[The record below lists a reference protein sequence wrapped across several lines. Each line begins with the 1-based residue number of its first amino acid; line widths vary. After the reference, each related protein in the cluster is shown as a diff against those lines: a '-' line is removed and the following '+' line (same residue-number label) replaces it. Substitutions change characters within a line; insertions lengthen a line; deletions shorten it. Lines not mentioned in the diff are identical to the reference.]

1 MLCLFPAPRPC
12 ALCLFA
18 ASPAFACSSCG
29 CSLTSDWLS
38 QGLVSVPGTVLSL
51 RYDDVPQTRL
61 QDGRVGVDRS
71 AIALP
76 TDREI
81 EHYTYNHYVTATLD
95 HQFNSVWG
103 IDLQVPR
110 FTARTSRPRPA
121 IPTSAPPTPEGL
133 GDVRISGRWQGF
145 GGSGITG
152 VQFGLKL
159 PTGSFHEHFLS
170 GPSAGQETDRG
181 LQPGSGTIDA
191 LVGAYHYGR
200 IAPKVD
206 VILQALAQIPLD
218 SREGYKPAT
227 GVNFSAGFHYTGWAG
242 ITPQLQFNARVAS
255 KDSGVNADPDHSG
268 GELVYV
274 APGGIVRLS
283 PRASAFAYV
292 QVPVLPAGY
301 RLPARADLYGIDRG
315 STTGCRSAARRPLRQ
330 RPWRRPFIYRRKNGP
345 VWS

>member
-1 MLCLFPAPRPC
+1 MPPFPFRGRAAPFFVP
-12 ALCLFA
+12 ALA
-18 ASPAFACSSCG
+18 AFGLISAPALACSSCG

-61 QDGRVGVDRS
+61 QDGRAGVDRA

-81 EHYTYNHYVTATLD
+81 ERYTYNHYVTATLD
-95 HQFNSVWG
+95 RQFDPVWG
-103 IDLQVPR
+103 VDL
-110 FTARTSRPRPA
+110 SIPA
-121 IPTSAPPTPEGL
+121 IYRPHVTTSPGDTDYSSSTTGGL
-133 GDVRISGRWQGF
+133 GDVRITGRWQGF

-159 PTGSFHEHFLS
+159 PTGSFHEHFTG
-170 GPSAGQETDRG
+170 GPSASQEVDRG
-181 LQPGSGTIDA
+181 LDPGTGTVDA

-206 VILQALAQIPLD
+206 LILQALAQIPLD
-218 SREGYKPAT
+218 SREGYKPSTAA
-227 GVNFSAGFHYTGWAG
+227 NFSAGVHYTGWAG
-242 ITPQLQFNARVAS
+242 ITPQLQVNLRVAG

-268 GELVYV
+268 GELLYV

-283 PRASAFAYV
+283 ARASAFAYV
-292 QVPVLPAGY
+292 QVPVYQRVIGY
-301 RLPARADLYGIDRG
+301 QLVPTYTASVGVNFRL
-315 STTGCRSAARRPLRQ
+315 
-330 RPWRRPFIYRRKNGP
+330 
-345 VWS
+345 